1 MARAALAFAL
11 LAVVG
16 LAVAVPRDE
25 GPAGVRPATRATP
38 APVGAR
44 AEGWPA
50 LASALRAGPPV
61 RLAPAPLHLPR
72 APQASPPCF
81 REGGGPCIRLCTYL
95 ARAGQTLT
103 PGCPAVAPEGCAHLI
118 SARSDCGLGSETP
131 VPAPRRM
138 LPPLPRRR
146 VLPAPPHR
154 RP

>member
-11 LAVVG
+11 LVVVG

-72 APQASPPCF
+72 APQAGPPCF
-81 REGGGPCIRLCTYL
+81 REGGGPRIRLSTYP
-95 ARAGQTLT
+95 ARAGQTPT
-103 PGCPAVAPEGCAHLI
+103 PGCPGVAPDGRPPLI
-118 SARSDCGLGSETP
+118 S
-131 VPAPRRM
+131 
-138 LPPLPRRR
+138 
-146 VLPAPPHR
+146 
-154 RP
+154 